1 MELLAD
7 RDHGLGE
14 VNDVKNFDIDI
25 IKEEVSIQDQ
35 VFDKI
40 EYEVDIAV
48 EQYKLLDN
56 FVNQLQSIKAVR
68 KADFEPLLAN
78 KVSLEAFPNLNG
90 YTEDYSAINV
100 DETIKA
106 ARISQESI
114 KEKIIDTFNGFKT
127 ALKDIIESRI
137 KKTHH
142 WSLLVDKKQDQLED
156 AISAL
161 KEACRKNENF
171 EVNEFNTKL
180 HSVSKFYNGFNLDTS
195 VTKDTVVDVVVK
207 HVLANKLT
215 ALEASLVNDTTNM
228 HLLLAEAY
236 SLYSNH
242 APVVFDKF
250 VHFVKNEGRP
260 FEDDFVSSYP
270 PISKELKSLFG
281 VATAKDLEAIELIR
295 NKVIDDHQTV
305 GSNITVALDCTL
317 EPVTDVYDVVS
328 YVDSFRLRYMA
339 KVEDMYKTFNTAYL
353 EAAKVDFGDDI
364 VEVLK
369 VVRDDMFYTLSLLE
383 IITCMGDS
391 YCKLVDKII
400 PPVVDLTKAFK

>member
-56 FVNQLQSIKAVR
+56 FVNRLESIKAVR
-68 KADFEPLLAN
+68 KADFDPLLAN
-78 KVSLEAFPNLNG
+78 KISLEAFPNLNR
-90 YTEDYSAINV
+90 YTEDYSATNV

-114 KEKIIDTFNGFKT
+114 KERIVDTFNGFKT
-127 ALKDIIESRI
+127 ALKDLIETRI

-142 WSLLVDKKQDQLED
+142 WSLLVDKKQDQLEA
-156 AISAL
+156 AIKDL
-161 KEACRKNENF
+161 KESFRECENF

-180 HSVSKFYNGFNLDTS
+180 HAVSKFYNTLVLPTET
-195 VTKDTVVDVVVK
+195 TKDTVVDTVIK
-207 HVLANKLT
+207 FALSDKLT
-215 ALEASLVNDTTNM
+215 ALEASLVNQTSDNE
-228 HLLLAEAY
+228 LLIAESY
-236 SLYSNH
+236 NLYSNH
-242 APVVFDKF
+242 APLVFDKF
-250 VHFVKNEGRP
+250 VHFVKKEGKP
-260 FEDDFVSSYP
+260 IASDLVSSYP
-270 PISKELKSLFG
+270 PLSKDLKAKYG
-281 VATAKDLEAIELIR
+281 VATATDLEAIELIR
-295 NKVIDDHQTV
+295 NKIIDDHKTA
-305 GSNITVALDCTL
+305 GYNIEVALDCTL
-317 EPVTDVYDVVS
+317 SPVASVYDVVR
-328 YVDSFRLRYMA
+328 YVDSFRLKYMA
-339 KVEDMYKTFNTAYL
+339 KVEEMYKTFNTSYL
-353 EAAKVDFGDDI
+353 DAAKIDFDDEV

-369 VVRDDMFYTLSLLE
+369 VVRDDLFYTLSLIE
-383 IITCMGDS
+383 VITCVGDS

-400 PPVVDLTKAFK
+400 PPVVDLSKVLK

>member
-56 FVNQLQSIKAVR
+56 FVNRLESIKAVR
-68 KADFEPLLAN
+68 KADFDPLLAN
-78 KVSLEAFPNLNG
+78 KISLEAFPNLNR
-90 YTEDYSAINV
+90 YTEDYSATNV

-114 KEKIIDTFNGFKT
+114 KERIVDTFNGFKT
-127 ALKDIIESRI
+127 ALKDLIETRI

-156 AISAL
+156 VISGL
-161 KEACRKNENF
+161 KEAYSKCENF
-171 EVNEFNTKL
+171 EVSEFNTKL
-180 HSVSKFYNGFNLDTS
+180 LSVSKFYNGFNLDAST
-195 VTKDTVVDVVVK
+195 TKDNIVDVVIK
-207 HVLANKLT
+207 YVLVDKLS
-215 ALEASLVNDTTNM
+215 ALEATLVNNTDDMN
-228 HLLLAEAY
+228 LLVAESY
-236 SLYSNH
+236 NKYSNH

-250 VHFVKNEGRP
+250 VHFVKNEGKAI
-260 FEDDFVSSYP
+260 ESDYTSSYP
-270 PISKELKSLFG
+270 PISKDLKNLYN
-281 VATAKDLEAIELIR
+281 VATASDLEAIELIR
-295 NKVIDDHQTV
+295 NKVIDDHKTL
-305 GSNITVALDCTL
+305 GSNITVALDSNL
-317 EPVTDVYDVVS
+317 QAVTSLYDVVS
-328 YVDSFRLRYMA
+328 HVDSFRLKYMA
-339 KVEDMYKTFNTAYL
+339 KVEGMYKTFNTAYL
-353 EAAKVDFGDDI
+353 DAAKIDFGDDI

-369 VVRDDMFYTLSLLE
+369 VVKDDLFYTLSLIE
-383 IITCMGDS
+383 IITCVGDS
-391 YCKLVDKII
+391 YCKLIDKII